1 MTDNSTRCSDII
13 DHIKAIRKFDAPT
26 HGGKVLSYVYD
37 SGLPEL
43 DELAA
48 RAAWEVQT
56 INGLDPTT
64 FPSIAVMERDLL
76 GFVRDLLHGDDD
88 VYGNVTT
95 GGTESC
101 LLAIKTARD
110 VWRARNKDKGPYAI
124 GRIVAPSTVHAATH
138 KAASYF
144 DLELDLVPVDPSTGA
159 VDPQDVIDRLDDDV
173 ALVVLS
179 APNYPYAQLDPI
191 AEIAPH
197 ALEKDIALHVD
208 ACIGGLALPWWEGL
222 DEAWDFAVP
231 GVTSI
236 SADLHKFGYAPK
248 GISIL
253 LQRGALRHRA
263 QYFSVIGW
271 PGYPVVNPTL
281 LGSKSA
287 GPIAAAW
294 AIVSYL
300 GYEGYRELT
309 ATTQV
314 ATAALIDG
322 FNAIEGLRVQG
333 TPTGPLF
340 AVVTDESIPPERRV
354 DAHLLVD
361 DMRASGWILQS
372 QPYCPQE
379 GGEDLPRSAHLTIT
393 PVIKDKVEELLDAA
407 RASAEKLRGVD
418 GPHKDIRV
426 TQASQALLG
435 ALERFGVGESGQGIS
450 QVSAEAIQSIL
461 GSLGVDS
468 DSGSLPQDMSGLL
481 ALAEKLPDAVARRL
495 LTEILALVVR
505 PVDNAFGPAHSAK

>member
-1 MTDNSTRCSDII
+1 MTDNSDRCTEIVNQ
-13 DHIKAIRKFDAPT
+13 IKAIRKFDAPT

-37 SGLPEL
+37 AGIPEL

-76 GFVRDLLHGDDD
+76 GFVRDLLHGEDD

-110 VWRARNKDKGPYAI
+110 VWRSRNQEKGQYAI
-124 GRIVAPSTVHAATH
+124 GRIIAPSTVHAATH

-144 DLELDLVPVDPSTGA
+144 DLKLDLVPVDPHTGA

-179 APNYPYAQLDPI
+179 APNYPYAQLDPVAAI
-191 AEIAPH
+191 AEHTLAQ
-197 ALEKDIALHVD
+197 DIALHVD
-208 ACIGGLALPWWEGL
+208 ACIGGLALPWWQGL
-222 DEAWDFAVP
+222 EDPWDFAVP

-300 GYEGYRELT
+300 GRDGYAELT
-309 ATTQV
+309 ARTQS

-340 AVVTDESIPPERRV
+340 AVVTDESVPPSSRV

-361 DMRASGWILQS
+361 DMRASGWVLQS
-372 QPYCPQE
+372 QPSCPQAD
-379 GGEDLPRSAHLTIT
+379 GADLPRSAHLTIT
-393 PVIKDKVEELLDAA
+393 PVIKDRVEELLEVA
-407 RASAEKLRGVD
+407 RASADKLRGVD

-426 TQASQALLG
+426 RQASQALLS
-435 ALERFGVGESGQGIS
+435 ALEGLGMEETGKGIA
-450 QVSAEAIQSIL
+450 QVPAEAIQSIL

-468 DSGSLPQDMSGLL
+468 DTGSLPQDMSGLL
-481 ALAEKLPDAVARRL
+481 ALAERLPDAVARRL
-495 LTEILALVVR
+495 LTEILALLVR
-505 PVDNAFGPAHSAK
+505 PEDNAFNNDQSAK